1 MKVIGIGIKPTVIFD
16 MCSYYSL
23 NRVFMQDNPNNTH
36 IVNNAFALTE
46 DDRKFFF
53 YDEYDKACAELS
65 ILTLPL
71 RRGLILT
78 EGEGT
83 LPTGFKSSF
92 ITDRTVFYYKV
103 ADKFAFDIYLPF
115 MADFLKMTILKNWYE
130 LKNKYS
136 EVEVIAYKLEDIKK
150 KIKTVVYNYD
160 KDDDAIIPYN
170 NGFSNPYIV
179 PKEEKPPI
187 TIDIINVGIF
197 TDEFTEEFI

>member
-1 MKVIGIGIKPTVIFD
+1 
-16 MCSYYSL
+16 
-23 NRVFMQDNPNNTH
+23 
-36 IVNNAFALTE
+36 
-46 DDRKFFF
+46 
-53 YDEYDKACAELS
+53 
-65 ILTLPL
+65 
-71 RRGLILT
+71 
-78 EGEGT
+78 
-83 LPTGFKSSF
+83 
-92 ITDRTVFYYKV
+92 
-103 ADKFAFDIYLPF
+103 

-136 EVEVIAYKLEDIKK
+136 EVEVIHKQDIKK

>member
-1 MKVIGIGIKPTVIFD
+1 M
-16 MCSYYSL
+16 
-23 NRVFMQDNPNNTH
+23 
-36 IVNNAFALTE
+36 
-46 DDRKFFF
+46 
-53 YDEYDKACAELS
+53 
-65 ILTLPL
+65 
-71 RRGLILT
+71 
-78 EGEGT
+78 
-83 LPTGFKSSF
+83 
-92 ITDRTVFYYKV
+92 FYYKV

-179 PKEEKPPI
+179 PKEEKATYYDRYYKCRHI
-187 TIDIINVGIF
+187 YR
-197 TDEFTEEFI
+197 